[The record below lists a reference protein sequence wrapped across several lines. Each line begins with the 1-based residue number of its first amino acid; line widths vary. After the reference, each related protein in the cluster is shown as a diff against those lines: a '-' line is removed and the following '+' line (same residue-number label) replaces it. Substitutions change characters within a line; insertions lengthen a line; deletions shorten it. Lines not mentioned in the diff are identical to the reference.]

1 MKDNKSQSITIRT
14 TKDLKEGLQN
24 MANQDN
30 RTLSNMV
37 EVILEDA
44 VKSSKKKK

>member
-1 MKDNKSQSITIRT
+1 MKDNKTQSITIRT
-14 TKDLKEGLQN
+14 TKDLKEGLQK